1 MEIFNVERDIKVF
14 CVTADSFPAGVK
26 KAHEDLHSKLP
37 TTEGRKFF
45 GLSWATENGSI
56 IYKAAVE
63 ESYDGEAEKAG
74 CEIFI
79 IRKGKYISEFIPNF
93 WSDMSAIGKTFKEL
107 LAYPGID
114 PKGYCL
120 EMYESIKDVRCL
132 VPLIG

>member
-1 MEIFNVERDIKVF
+1 MEIFNLEKDIKVF

-26 KAHEDLHSKLP
+26 KAHETLHAKLP
-37 TTEGRKFF
+37 TTEGRNFF
-45 GLSWATENGSI
+45 GLSWGAADGSI

-63 ESYDGEAEKAG
+63 ESFEGEAEKTG
-74 CEIFI
+74 CETFI
-79 IRKGKYISEFIPNF
+79 IKHGKFISEFIPNF
-93 WSDMSAIGKTFKEL
+93 WSDMSIIGRTFKEL

-120 EMYESIKDVRCL
+120 EEYLSQKDVRCL